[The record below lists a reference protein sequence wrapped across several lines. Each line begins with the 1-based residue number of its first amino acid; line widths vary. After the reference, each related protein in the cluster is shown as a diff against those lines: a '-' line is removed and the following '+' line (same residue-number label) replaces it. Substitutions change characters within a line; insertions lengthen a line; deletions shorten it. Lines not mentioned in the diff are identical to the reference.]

1 LLKYVLK
8 DCEGEG
14 QDVRVEVLEEEAHRG
29 HAAAGAR
36 LQREENHDE
45 LQTPF
50 HCQVGQNF
58 SYLISLLLFY
68 SKSK

>member
-1 LLKYVLK
+1 MLKYVLK

-50 HCQVGQNF
+50 HCQVGKT
-58 SYLISLLLFY
+58 LVI
-68 SKSK
+68 